1 MAGSDA
7 DEAGPSRPR
16 QNNQNLTV
24 RSRDHGRKRPS
35 DGLGNEPSRRRRRT
49 EEPSPPPERD
59 ADLDVYDPDQSVLE
73 RRRIQREMR
82 EMQQNVKANPD
93 EFLQKDP
100 KAILEHL
107 ARAEEVLRNVKQT
120 GEAAIDARG
129 LVLVADL
136 AARRVQRLTAGN
148 VGNGIDVD
156 EFVSKSISYMK
167 HGRGIEDDEAHE
179 LSSTQRHRR
188 RPQRGALGA
197 DDEDNGDD
205 GDPLNWTHLGRYAVV
220 QCIRRP
226 AVPGFLMGPL
236 SIEKKARRMT
246 QRSGPFKVSN
256 LLEVRPQELRAEDLK
271 KSDKNDLPAICKK
284 IYMHLQAAQRESQD
298 AVEHELGEDP
308 TSDDEREIMD
318 RHSLRSTGGIDLL
331 RFVINPRSFGQTV
344 ENLFYVSFLI
354 REGSIV
360 LTFDEHGLP
369 ALGMCPPFS
378 GIDGSV
384 SHAAIE
390 PMIKEG
396 TAAGAAS
403 RNGAMRHQAIM
414 SIDFAT
420 WRDLI
425 DAFEIKTPMIPH
437 REEEENTGPGAK
449 GWYS

>member
-1 MAGSDA
+1 MAGSS

-16 QNNQNLTV
+16 QKNQNLTV
-24 RSRDHGRKRPS
+24 RYRDHGRKRRS
-35 DGLGNEPSRRRRRT
+35 DGGGAEPSRRRRT

-107 ARAEEVLRNVKQT
+107 AKAEGVLRNVKQT

-129 LVLVADL
+129 LVIVADL

-188 RPQRGALGA
+188 RPQRGAIGA
-197 DDEDNGDD
+197 DDDDDNGDD
-205 GDPLNWTHLGRYAVV
+205 GDPFNWSHLGRYAVV

-236 SIEKKARRMT
+236 SIEKKARKMT

-256 LLEVRPQELRAEDLK
+256 LLEVRPQELKAEDLK
-271 KSDKNDLPAICKK
+271 KNDKNDLPSICKK
-284 IYMHLQAAQRESQD
+284 IYVHLENAQQESQD
-298 AVEHELGEDP
+298 AVENELNDEA
-308 TSDDEREIMD
+308 TSDDEREIMN

-354 REGSIV
+354 REGSIK
-360 LTFDEHGLP
+360 LTFDNNGLP
-369 ALGMCPPFS
+369 ALGMCSPS
-378 GIDGSV
+378 GWCWLRISRGNRTR
-384 SHAAIE
+384 A
-390 PMIKEG
+390 K
-396 TAAGAAS
+396 T
-403 RNGAMRHQAIM
+403 RNGRAGRVEKRGHEAP
-414 SIDFAT
+414 S
-420 WRDLI
+420 
-425 DAFEIKTPMIPH
+425 H
-437 REEEENTGPGAK
+437 HVH
-449 GWYS
+449 

>member
-1 MAGSDA
+1 MAGSS

-16 QNNQNLTV
+16 QTNQKLTV
-24 RSRDHGRKRPS
+24 RSRDHGRKRRS
-35 DGLGNEPSRRRRRT
+35 DGGGAEPSRRRRT

-100 KAILEHL
+100 KALLEHL
-107 ARAEEVLRNVKQT
+107 AKAEEVLRNVKQT

-129 LVLVADL
+129 LVIVADL

-188 RPQRGALGA
+188 RPQRGAIGA
-197 DDEDNGDD
+197 DDDDNGDD
-205 GDPLNWTHLGRYAVV
+205 GDPLNWSHLGRYAVV

-236 SIEKKARRMT
+236 SIEKKARKMT

-256 LLEVRPQELRAEDLK
+256 LLEVRPQELQAEDLK
-271 KSDKNDLPAICKK
+271 KNDKNDLPSICKK
-284 IYMHLQAAQRESQD
+284 IYVHLENAQQESQD
-298 AVEHELGEDP
+298 AVENELNDDA

-331 RFVINPRSFGQTV
+331 RFVVNPRSFGQTV

-354 REGSIV
+354 REGSIK
-360 LTFDEHGLP
+360 LTFDDNGLP
-369 ALGMCPPFS
+369 AL
-378 GIDGSV
+378 
-384 SHAAIE
+384 E
-390 PMIKEG
+390 PVRKQG
-396 TAAGAAS
+396 TATQAAS

-414 SIDFAT
+414 SIDYAT

-437 REEEENTGPGAK
+437 RREEDNAGPGAK